1 MNKKF
6 KKIAITILF
15 SVAVFFVIDFTAYT
29 TDWLIIK
36 AEHDKFGTYSPSYKY
51 TLLLDE
57 DPFSYIVDKNSFR
70 KPSNEKS
77 KNPPIY
83 IFGCSFAY
91 GEKLNDNETF
101 GAKLA
106 EITNRPVYTFAY
118 PGFSVQ
124 HMLYQLDNMDFS
136 KYPKPKTIIYIYI
149 SDQMRRLM
157 TDFNQ
162 PVQNVQYP
170 RYELKNGDL
179 KFKEK
184 IKFSYVNFYCLRKI
198 YCYFQNS
205 RAANAKFA
213 EENYDLLEKHF
224 LAINSKIKEKFPNSQ
239 FIILLYNPTDKEF
252 FRSKKT
258 LEDQG
263 IKVTTTA
270 DLSPINLSNDE
281 YKLKDSHP
289 SAKVWEILT
298 PKFVEKTGL
307 K

>member
-36 AEHDKFGTYSPSYKY
+36 AEHDKFGTYAPSYKY

-198 YCYFQNS
+198 YCYFQN
-205 RAANAKFA
+205 
-213 EENYDLLEKHF
+213 
-224 LAINSKIKEKFPNSQ
+224 
-239 FIILLYNPTDKEF
+239 
-252 FRSKKT
+252 
-258 LEDQG
+258 
-263 IKVTTTA
+263 
-270 DLSPINLSNDE
+270 
-281 YKLKDSHP
+281 
-289 SAKVWEILT
+289 
-298 PKFVEKTGL
+298 
-307 K
+307 

>member
-1 MNKKF
+1 
-6 KKIAITILF
+6 
-15 SVAVFFVIDFTAYT
+15 
-29 TDWLIIK
+29 
-36 AEHDKFGTYSPSYKY
+36 
-51 TLLLDE
+51 
-57 DPFSYIVDKNSFR
+57 
-70 KPSNEKS
+70 
-77 KNPPIY
+77 
-83 IFGCSFAY
+83 
-91 GEKLNDNETF
+91 
-101 GAKLA
+101 
-106 EITNRPVYTFAY
+106 
-118 PGFSVQ
+118 
-124 HMLYQLDNMDFS
+124 MDFS

-149 SDQMRRLM
+149 SDQMRRLL

-252 FRSKKT
+252 FRNKKT